1 MKIPV
6 TVSQGWSRRFN
17 YVRSLTRIFT
27 LESVHP
33 SFTDV
38 HRAADYLQNCWTAR
52 FLMAVLLGGQ
62 VLMRLL
68 KGKICHRHI
77 LEHMVMVGPGSLI
90 AVLLTSFFS
99 GMIFT
104 IQTARELVQF
114 GAVSAVGGAFAIAF
128 CRELA
133 PLLTA
138 SIIAGQV
145 GSAFAAEI
153 GSMRVTEQIDALH
166 MLKTD
171 PVDYLVVPR
180 VVACCMMLPIMT
192 ILALVTGILGGVF
205 IAANL
210 YSLPAAT
217 FLDSVQAF
225 LNLTDLFNVVLK
237 AFVFGAIVAVIGCSW
252 GLTTTGGV
260 KGVGRSATA
269 AVVTTWVTIF
279 IVNFFLSL
287 VMFQELGIA

>member
-1 MKIPV
+1 VKIPV
-6 TVSQGWSRRFN
+6 SVSRNWSRRFD
-17 YVRSLTRIFT
+17 YIRSTASTPLAAQ
-27 LESVHP
+27 S
-33 SFTDV
+33 SAKTDQYS
-38 HRAADYLQNCWTAR
+38 AIDELQNCWTAR
-52 FLMAVLLGGQ
+52 FFMAVMLGGQ
-62 VLMRLL
+62 VLIRLL

-77 LEHMVMVGPGSLI
+77 LEHMVTVGPGSLI

-104 IQTARELVQF
+104 IQTARELVQY

-205 IAANL
+205 IAESL
-210 YSLPAAT
+210 YNLPAAT

-225 LNLTDLFNVVLK
+225 LNLTDLFNVFLK
-237 AFVFGAIVAVIGCSW
+237 AFVFGAIVAIVGCSW

-287 VMFQELGIA
+287 ILFQELGIA

>member
-1 MKIPV
+1 M
-6 TVSQGWSRRFN
+6 
-17 YVRSLTRIFT
+17 
-27 LESVHP
+27 
-33 SFTDV
+33 DV
-38 HRAADYLQNCWTAR
+38 HRAADYLQNCWAAR

-68 KGKICHRHI
+68 KGKICRRHI
-77 LEHMVMVGPGSLI
+77 MEHMVTVGPGSLI

-133 PLLTA
+133 PILTA

-153 GSMRVTEQIDALH
+153 GSMRVTEQIDALQ
-166 MLKTD
+166 MLRTD

-180 VVACCMMLPIMT
+180 VIACCMMLPIMT
-192 ILALVTGILGGVF
+192 ILALVTGILGGMF

-210 YSLPAAT
+210 YSLPVAT

-225 LNLTDLFNVVLK
+225 LNLNDLFNVVLK

>member
-1 MKIPV
+1 MKIPL
-6 TVSQGWSRRFN
+6 TVSWSWSRRSI
-17 YVRSLTRIFT
+17 YARSLTKFFT
-27 LESVHP
+27 LESTHT
-33 SFTDV
+33 SSADV
-38 HRAADYLQNCWTAR
+38 HRATDYLQNCWTAR

-62 VLMRLL
+62 VLTRLL
-68 KGKICHRHI
+68 KGKIHHRHI
-77 LEHMVMVGPGSLI
+77 MEHMVTVGPGSLI

-133 PLLTA
+133 PILTA

-171 PVDYLVVPR
+171 PIDYLVVPR
-180 VVACCMMLPIMT
+180 VIACCMMLPIMT
-192 ILALVTGILGGVF
+192 ILALATGILGGVF
-205 IAANL
+205 IAASL
-210 YSLPAAT
+210 YSLPATT

-225 LNLTDLFNVVLK
+225 LNLTDLFDVLVK

-260 KGVGRSATA
+260 KGIGQSATA
-269 AVVTTWVTIF
+269 AVVTSWVTIF